1 VTVHI
6 VLTVFYPECLDASLR
21 ALQQLELEL
30 QRRGARTRCLL
41 VSNNQQL
48 PLGAT
53 GYDWLKHDN
62 TGMEFGAYQAGLDR
76 ITWSEDESDV
86 VLFVNDTLSTHHVL
100 SRVIRSNLSEGILR
114 IAALS
119 DTPAICGEVDVSARS
134 FTVRG
139 LKVVRWVSTWAFAL
153 NWQALQALAFRVYVA
168 ELDADIQAEVAP
180 HKFFTPGVD
189 AVLRAHLSAWLFGA
203 GASGWQHAAPLSA
216 ENAESMARKARA
228 IMQEK
233 YLSARLEASAAM
245 FSDIR
250 PTSIR
255 QITTHRIIEELVAM
269 RDYLPSLGTV
279 SGALGLRSA
288 PALRVRRHVR
298 ITGAR
303 IGRAARS
310 ARSSA

>member
-1 VTVHI
+1 MTVHI
-6 VLTVFYPECLDASLR
+6 VLTVFYPECLDASVR

-30 QRRGARTRCLL
+30 QQRGARTRCLL

-48 PLGAT
+48 MLDGT
-53 GYDWLKHDN
+53 GYPWVRHDN
-62 TGMEFGAYQAGLDR
+62 SGMEFGAYQAGLDR
-76 ITWSEDESDV
+76 IAWADDGCDV

-100 SRVIRSNLSEGILR
+100 SSVIRSNLSESICR
-114 IAALS
+114 IAALA

-134 FTVRG
+134 FAVRG

-153 NWQALQALAFRVYVA
+153 NWQALKALTFRVYVP
-168 ELDADIQAEVAP
+168 ELDADIQADSSP
-180 HKFFTPGVD
+180 DKFFTPGVD
-189 AVLRAHLSAWLFGA
+189 PVLRAHLSGWLFAA
-203 GASGWQHAAPLSA
+203 GASGWQHAAPLTSD
-216 ENAESMARKARA
+216 NAASMARKARA

-255 QITTHRIIEELVAM
+255 QITTHRIIEELVAA
-269 RDYLPSLGTV
+269 RDHLPSLQKV
-279 SGALGLRSA
+279 SDVLGLRSA
-288 PALRVRRHVR
+288 PVERARRHVR

-303 IGRAARS
+303 IGRAARN